1 MQDEHLWQMVQLRD
15 KVEALLKRGGHSENR
30 DQLDELLIQQPRAL
44 VAEALHSFATGE
56 DQKNTWLTNA
66 VRKRQFEIVAI
77 LLYHGADAH
86 QPCPQRNDLTA
97 FDGMFSHYHAQNRH
111 LFYLMATLL
120 NNNDV
125 PPERGMMYR
134 NDHLFG
140 SDPNALLLEVSPS
153 EGIESATHD
162 TPLTMAVSLYL
173 PYTIR
178 YLVERRGAR
187 IDLQNGLGLRP
198 MDVAI
203 MMQLQNRNALFHD
216 DDEDRLTEKILQF
229 LRIYQ
234 QQADRILALM
244 MSLHPRL
251 GHESRLKPLFPETLR
266 AISNHCHAKT

>member
-44 VAEALHSFATGE
+44 LAEALHSFATGE

-86 QPCPQRNDLTA
+86 QPCPQRNNLTA

-125 PPERGMMYR
+125 PPEREMRYP

-140 SDPNALLLEVSPS
+140 SDPNAMLLKVSPS
-153 EGIESATHD
+153 DGIESATND
-162 TPLTMAVSLYL
+162 TPLTMAVSLEL

-187 IDLQNGLGLRP
+187 IDLPNGLGLRP
-198 MDVAI
+198 IDVA
-203 MMQLQNRNALFHD
+203 MQLRESKA
-216 DDEDRLTEKILQF
+216 EDTILKQKILQF

-234 QQADRILALM
+234 QKADRNLAAM

-251 GHESRLKPLFPETLR
+251 GQKSPLQPLSPETLR
-266 AISNHCHAKT
+266 AILNNANA